1 MRKQYFITSD
11 NRLNPRWLQAFP
23 DSSLIGMEK
32 LGQQDNAAVIYWLN
46 ISACSAD
53 SRQQLLR
60 DVMVSGRR
68 IVVMT
73 NEMDADEAMWVMQLG
88 AVGYCHYLAAPEQ
101 LQEIASV
108 VEHGGLWVGADLLQ
122 KLLAFDFGRQNAVVE
137 IEGFDLLT
145 AREKMVAEEAAK
157 GVTNKEMALSL
168 DVTERTIKAHMS
180 VIFEK
185 LQVRD
190 RVQLALLLNKT

>member
-1 MRKQYFITSD
+1 MIKQYFITSD
-11 NRLNPRWLQAFP
+11 NRLNPRWVQAFP
-23 DSSLIGMEK
+23 DARLKDVDK
-32 LGQQDNAAVIYWLN
+32 LGQQDGPAVIYWLN
-46 ISACSAD
+46 VSVCSAD

-60 DVMVSGRR
+60 DVIASGRR

-73 NEMDADEAMWVMQLG
+73 NDMNANEAMWVMQLG
-88 AVGYCHYLAAPEQ
+88 AAGYCHYLAASEQ

-108 VEHGGLWVGADLLQ
+108 VDHGGLWVGADLLQ
-122 KLLAFDFGRQNAVVE
+122 KLLTFDFGQQNDVVE

-145 AREKMVAEEAAK
+145 AREQMVAEEAAK
-157 GVTNKEMALSL
+157 GETNKEIAERLEI
-168 DVTERTIKAHMS
+168 TERTVKAHMS

-190 RVQLALLLNKT
+190 RVQLALLLNKA